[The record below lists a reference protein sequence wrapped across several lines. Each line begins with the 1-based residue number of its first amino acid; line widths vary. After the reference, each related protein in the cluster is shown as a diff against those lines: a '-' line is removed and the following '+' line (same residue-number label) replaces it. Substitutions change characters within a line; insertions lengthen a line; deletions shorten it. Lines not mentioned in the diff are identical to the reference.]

1 MLLACRAWLIAGIS
15 LTGTCCMCAG
25 MTLTLVLLKGLP
37 TRGAA
42 AAYGSYMM
50 VSLATGLLN
59 SWPAP
64 ACTNPVFS
72 GQSSH
77 IQGLCS
83 CSSFAII
90 LPSFFLSH
98 ALSCLQRCS
107 MAAATCVF
115 LDTIQ

>member
-1 MLLACRAWLIAGIS
+1 
-15 LTGTCCMCAG
+15 MCAG

-83 CSSFAII
+83 CTFMQA
-90 LPSFFLSH
+90 
-98 ALSCLQRCS
+98 SCLAFSYFMLCPVCS
-107 MAAATCVF
+107 DALWRLLRVSP
-115 LDTIQ
+115 